1 MTVTGKRREDE
12 LLICLYDASPA
23 GVILPRAC
31 ACTERTPRGIERR
44 SACRFGV
51 TWERPPDA
59 LIGLG
64 VPSQKEDVR
73 EQR

>member
-1 MTVTGKRREDE
+1 MIEPRVEQQLARDVR
-12 LLICLYDASPA
+12 PA
-23 GVILPRAC
+23 EVGQHRPPYEKIRAD
-31 ACTERTPRGIERR
+31 RGIGRR
-44 SACRFGV
+44 SAVGWW

-59 LIGLG
+59 VVGLG